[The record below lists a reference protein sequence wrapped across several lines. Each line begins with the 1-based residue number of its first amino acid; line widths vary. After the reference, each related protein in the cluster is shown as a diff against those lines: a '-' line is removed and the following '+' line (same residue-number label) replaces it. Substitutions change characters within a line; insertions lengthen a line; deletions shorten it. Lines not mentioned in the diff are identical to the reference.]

1 MAASPPSTAPA
12 MPDPSAASPTT
23 AAAPA
28 TAPAIAPITVQAGL
42 GSNNATA
49 DATGRSVIVLPI
61 DPGLTC
67 LRGLS
72 PRRLRFEVEY
82 GLERGTSANSFLFAA
97 GSTAAGQPVPPVLVH
112 PPGASFAAPFLEA
125 LAALVPA
132 EAALKV
138 VVGHVNPNRVAL
150 LRQLAERWP
159 ALMLVASNAGAR
171 LLSDLW
177 NQQKPGSGAGG
188 SGVAGTGAS
197 GAGVSSAADSIPSG
211 DAGSAPGAASSQA
224 TPDLAGEA
232 ALPPLPPIDVVKQE
246 VSRELAGGHRLTL
259 IPVPTPRWP
268 GGLVAFEERTGLLMS
283 GKFFAAH
290 LCGEAFSEANLSS
303 TEEDRRYYYDCL
315 MAPMARQVEAV
326 VDRLDELPIRTI
338 APGHGPAIATS
349 WRSLL
354 ADYRRWG
361 ESQGRSGL
369 TVTLLY
375 ASAYGNTAAIA
386 DALAQGVARS
396 GVRVE
401 SLNCE
406 FAPSEQLIAAI
417 RAGDALLIG
426 SPTLGGHAPTPI
438 VSALGTVL
446 AEGDREKPV
455 GVFGSFGWSGE
466 AIDLLE
472 NKLRDG
478 GFRFAFEPIRVKF
491 SPDPAT
497 LRTLE
502 ETGISLGRQLQTEQ
516 RRSQR
521 RSGGGGLEESR
532 SNPAVQA
539 LGRLVG
545 SLCVVTARKG
555 EGEAALGGAMVASWV
570 SQASFNPPGFTVAV
584 ARERAVESLL
594 HVGDRFA
601 LNVLAAG
608 RETGPM
614 RQFLQPFPPGANRFA
629 GLELE
634 ASPGGQPLLPEA
646 LAWLEARVTARMEC
660 GDHWILYAQVSHGGL
675 LDPAGTTAVH
685 QRRSGANY

>member
-1 MAASPPSTAPA
+1 
-12 MPDPSAASPTT
+12 MPDPSVGTPNAAST
-23 AAAPA
+23 AA
-28 TAPAIAPITVQAGL
+28 TISVQAGS
-42 GSNNATA
+42 GSTATA
-49 DATGRSVIVLPI
+49 DATGRSVIVLPV

-112 PPGASFAAPFLEA
+112 PPGASFAAPY
-125 LAALVPA
+125 LAALADLLPA
-132 EAALKV
+132 DAALKV

-159 ALMLVASNAGAR
+159 ALMLVASNTGAR
-171 LLSDLW
+171 LLRDLW
-177 NQQKPGSGAGG
+177 GQQKPGSGAGF
-188 SGVAGTGAS
+188 S
-197 GAGVSSAADSIPSG
+197 GAGGSGAAGSGASG
-211 DAGSAPGAASSQA
+211 DAGAAPGPASSQA
-224 TPDLAGEA
+224 TPADLAGEA

-246 VSRELAGGHRLTL
+246 VSRDLAGGHRLTL

-290 LCGEAFSEANLSS
+290 LCGETFSEANLSS

-369 TVTLLY
+369 TVTMLY

-401 SLNCE
+401 SINCE

-472 NKLRDG
+472 GKLRDG

-502 ETGISLGRQLQTEQ
+502 ETGIALGRALQAEQ

-539 LGRLVG
+539 LGRVVG

-555 EGEAALGGAMVASWV
+555 EGAAALGGAMVASWV

-584 ARERAVESLL
+584 ARERALESLL

-601 LNVLAAG
+601 LNVLATG

-614 RQFLQPFPPGANRFA
+614 RQFLQPFPPGADRFA

-634 ASPGGQPLLPEA
+634 ASPGGQPILPEA
-646 LAWLEARVTARMEC
+646 LAWLEAQVTARMEC
-660 GDHWILYAQVSHGGL
+660 GDHWILYAQVNQGGV

>member
-1 MAASPPSTAPA
+1 MAVSAPA
-12 MPDPSAASPTT
+12 MPDPSAGAP
-23 AAAPA
+23 AAA
-28 TAPAIAPITVQAGL
+28 TLTVQVGP
-42 GSNNATA
+42 GSPATA
-49 DATGRSVIVLPI
+49 DATGRSVIVLPV

-67 LRGLS
+67 LRCLS

-82 GLERGTSANSFLFAA
+82 GLERGTSANSFLFAS
-97 GSTAAGQPVPPVLVH
+97 GSTAAGKSVPPVLVH
-112 PPGASFAAPFLEA
+112 PPGASFAAPY
-125 LAALVPA
+125 LAALADLLPA
-132 EAALKV
+132 DASLKLI
-138 VVGHVNPNRVAL
+138 VGDVNPNRVAL

-159 ALMLVASNAGAR
+159 GLMLVASNTGAR
-171 LLSDLW
+171 LLRELW
-177 NQQKPGSGAGG
+177 SQQKPGSGAGG
-188 SGVAGTGAS
+188 
-197 GAGVSSAADSIPSG
+197 AA
-211 DAGSAPGAASSQA
+211 AAPGPAPSQVNPGPA
-224 TPDLAGEA
+224 DEA
-232 ALPPLPPIDVVKQE
+232 AAAPDLPPLPPIDVVKQE
-246 VSRELAGGHRLTL
+246 VSRDLAGGHRLTL

-268 GGLVAFEERTGLLMS
+268 GGLVAFEGRTGLLMS
-283 GKFFAAH
+283 GKFFSAH
-290 LCGEAFSEANLSS
+290 LCGETFAEANPSS
-303 TEEDRRYYYDCL
+303 TEEDRRYYFDCL

-406 FAPSEQLIAAI
+406 LAPSEQLIAAI

-502 ETGISLGRQLQTEQ
+502 ETGIALGRQLQAEQ

-521 RSGGGGLEESR
+521 RSGGGGLDESR

-555 EGEAALGGAMVASWV
+555 EGKAAIGGAMVASWV

-614 RQFLQPFPPGANRFA
+614 RQFLQPFTPGADRFA

-634 ASPGGQPLLPEA
+634 ASPGGQPILPEA
-646 LAWLEARVTARMEC
+646 LAWLEAQVTARMEC
-660 GDHWILYAQVSHGGL
+660 GDHWILYAQVNQGGV